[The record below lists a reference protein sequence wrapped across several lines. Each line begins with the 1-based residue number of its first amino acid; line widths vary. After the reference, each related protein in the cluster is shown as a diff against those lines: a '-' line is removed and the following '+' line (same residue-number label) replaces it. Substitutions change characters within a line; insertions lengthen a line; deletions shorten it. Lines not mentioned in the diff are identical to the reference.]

1 MTKKQ
6 AIKAYCEVRDV
17 AIAAHSRAKEC
28 EEDKRKAAEA
38 LLEIH
43 GWKRVPVNAWRI
55 NRRERKEMRSDEKY
69 NIERAKRSLIELD
82 EAHEVMWTH
91 DEYVEP
97 RGATLP
103 FDVALHVLANITL
116 LYDEE

>member
-43 GWKRVPVNAWRI
+43 GWKRVTVNAWRV
-55 NRRERKEMRSDEKY
+55 NRRDRKEMQEVTLARC
-69 NIERAKRSLIELD
+69 RIELD
-82 EAHEVMWTH
+82 DEHEVMWTH